1 MNSKKI
7 KLRFGTAGIPRSTHP
22 TSTPNGIYKSA
33 EIGATTMEVEWVQ
46 GVRMRDELAESIRKA
61 VKDTKIDLT
70 AHAPY
75 FINYNS
81 PSNKTISD
89 SVFRTV
95 EALNAAEKIGIKSV
109 AVHAGFNHGQVSV
122 DVYPKIK
129 KVIQTINRK
138 LHPNVLK
145 NVKLA
150 VETMGKPSQFGSLL
164 ECIQLAKEFDN
175 VTILLDIAHLFAR
188 TRGQMNTYDEF
199 MEVFDRIEND
209 LGKEALESL
218 HMHISG
224 IEYGPAG
231 ERRHLMLD
239 DGKMDWR
246 TFLHVC
252 ADKGVGGW
260 LICESPDAEKD
271 LQNILSEWKKFT
283 KN

>member
-1 MNSKKI
+1 MNSKKNKI
-7 KLRFGTAGIPRSTHP
+7 RFGTAGIPRSTHP

-33 EIGATTMEVEWVQ
+33 EIGATAMEVLWTH
-46 GVRMRDELAESIRKA
+46 GVRMKDPLADSIKKA
-61 VKDTKIDLT
+61 VAETKIELT

-81 PSNKTISD
+81 PNKKTLTD
-89 SVFRTV
+89 SIFRTV
-95 EALNAAEKIGIKSV
+95 EALNAAQKIGVKSV
-109 AVHAGFNHGQVSV
+109 AVHAGFNHGEVSV

-129 KVIQTINRK
+129 KVVETINRK
-138 LHPNVLK
+138 LHPNVRK

-150 VETMGKPSQFGSLL
+150 IETMGKPSQFGSLL

-175 VTILLDIAHLFAR
+175 VTILLDIAHVFAR

-199 MEVFDRIEND
+199 MEVFDRIED
-209 LGKEALESL
+209 ELGKKALEEL
-218 HMHISG
+218 HMHLSG

-239 DGKMDWR
+239 EGKMDWHA
-246 TFLHVC
+246 FLHACV
-252 ADKGVGGW
+252 DKGVGGW

-271 LQNILSEWKKFT
+271 LQNIIAEWKKLT
-283 KN
+283 K